1 MSRPEAVRVD
11 PARGRIEWMEDGTL
25 REAFVAGA
33 EDARYDPEGGRLIVL
48 VRNGERGA
56 VAILSRGGNMVT
68 LLPPPE
74 GYRLSHFAGAGL
86 VLVGQGEAAIDGWQ
100 DWHFAPG
107 EDGLERLGPA
117 Y

>member
-11 PARGRIEWMEDGTL
+11 PARGRIEWVEHGAAC
-25 REAFVAGA
+25 EALVQGA
-33 EDARYDPEGGRLIVL
+33 EDARYDPEGDRLIVL

-56 VAILSRGGNMVT
+56 VAILSRDGKIFALV
-68 LLPPPE
+68 PPPQ
-74 GYRLSHFAGAGL
+74 GYRLSHFAGAGP
-86 VLVGQGEAAIDGWQ
+86 VLVGQGEAAVDGWQ